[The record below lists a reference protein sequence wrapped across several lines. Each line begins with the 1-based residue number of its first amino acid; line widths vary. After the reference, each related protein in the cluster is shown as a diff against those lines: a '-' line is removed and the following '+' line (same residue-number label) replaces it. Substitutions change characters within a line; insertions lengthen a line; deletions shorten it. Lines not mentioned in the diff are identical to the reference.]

1 MKKIILNTLLILFS
15 FIFSFELIAHLSSR
29 DNVLR
34 VTNDTFSASTSSINK
49 DIKETV
55 YFLGDSYASTAYAK
69 ESYPVLFRD
78 YFKSRGL
85 NFVDL
90 TKSSTELVDHKIVL
104 DSLSKLNP
112 KLIIYFYNISDIIS
126 RTQNLPPIT
135 QKTVSKVS
143 EKSNKTNK
151 IDIKNSIV
159 TSASVLFFK
168 ESIQYLS
175 LTFTG
180 KFYPGTTA
188 YNFPK
193 DNLEDK
199 EYLENYFNSI
209 KAENV
214 FIFINTPFTAGG
226 NPLKWEQYQMF
237 SEFNKNYDYHLIQS
251 VDIINDSKYSQSFRN
266 SHPNQ
271 KAIKIMASK
280 LIKEFDK
287 IK

>member
-15 FIFSFELIAHLSSR
+15 FILSFELIAHLSSK
-29 DNVLR
+29 DNILR
-34 VTNDTFSASTSSINK
+34 VTNNTFSASTSSIDN

-55 YFLGDSYASTAYAK
+55 YFLGDSYASTGYAK
-69 ESYPVLFRD
+69 ESYPILFRN
-78 YFKSRGL
+78 YFKYRGY

-90 TKSSTELVDHKIVL
+90 TKSSSELIDHKIIL
-104 DSLSKLNP
+104 DSISKLNP
-112 KLIIYFYNISDIIS
+112 KFIIYFYNISDIIS

-135 QKTVSKVS
+135 QKPINNTS

-151 IDIKNSIV
+151 IDVKNII
-159 TSASVLFFK
+159 TNSASALFFK
-168 ESIQYLS
+168 ESIQYLA

-180 KFYPGTTA
+180 RFYPGTTA

-193 DNLEDK
+193 DNLNDK
-199 EYLENYFNSI
+199 EYLKDYFNSI

-214 FIFINTPFTAGG
+214 FIFVNTPFTAGG
-226 NPLKWEQYQMF
+226 NPKNWEQYQMF
-237 SEFNKNYDYHLIQS
+237 KEFNKQSDYHLIQS
-251 VDIINDSKYSQSFRN
+251 VDIINDSKYAESFRN

-271 KAIKIMASK
+271 KAIKIIAEE
-280 LIKEFDK
+280 LIEEFDK

>member
-1 MKKIILNTLLILFS
+1 MKKFILNTFLILIS
-15 FIFSFELIAHLSSR
+15 FILSFELIANLSSK

-34 VTNDTFSASTSSINK
+34 VTTDTFSVSTSSINK
-49 DIKETV
+49 NIKDDV

-69 ESYPVLFRD
+69 ESYPILFRD
-78 YFKSRGL
+78 YFKSRGY
-85 NFVDL
+85 NFIDL

-104 DSLSKLNP
+104 DSIGKLNP
-112 KLIIYFYNISDIIS
+112 KFIIYFYNISDIIS

-135 QKTVSKVS
+135 QKSVVKND
-143 EKSNKTNK
+143 EKATETNK
-151 IDIKNSIV
+151 IHVKNIIKNS
-159 TSASVLFFK
+159 ASLLFFK

-193 DNLEDK
+193 DNLKDK
-199 EYLENYFNSI
+199 EYLKNYFNSI
-209 KAENV
+209 NAENV
-214 FIFINTPFTAGG
+214 FIFVNTPFTAGG
-226 NPLKWEQYQMF
+226 SPKNWEQYQMF
-237 SEFNKNYDYHLIQS
+237 KEFSKDANYHLIQS
-251 VDIINDSKYSQSFRN
+251 VDIINDAKYAESFRN

-271 KAIKIMASK
+271 EAIKIIAST